1 MQATS
6 DRIQNKIVSKLD
18 MVTEVQTEVESLLDA
33 VSEHIS
39 NFEVDAVNG
48 ESSDMLLQK
57 QIVSSTQLVDKVN
70 ALRERIDAGDLD
82 DRSNIGSILNT
93 QLDAN
98 DQPIDFRAVNQA
110 EKAVNPDMP
119 GILGRIVGQKAKVRR
134 VEKDLGTSNVSMRHD
149 AVQFSDTFVVTTSAT
164 KEADEKD
171 TSQTEQEDAGEAS
184 EELPGPMTR
193 EELDKLNASEVRKLS
208 KYNNLYD
215 RLRKKRDELSV
226 LFAQRKF
233 LSLVYEQR
241 NKPEY
246 LARIAELVL
255 GAIAQDIDVDLPPPT
270 VGKRFSDRNVHAVL
284 EPALAKIQDC
294 QKRNNAE
301 AADVALRQLKDG
313 ELDMAGMLG

>member
-18 MVTEVQTEVESLLDA
+18 LVTEVQTEVESLLDA

-39 NFEVDAVNG
+39 NFEVDPVNG

-110 EKAVNPDMP
+110 EKAVNPDLL
-119 GILGRIVGQKAKVRR
+119 GILGRMVGQKAKVRR

-164 KEADEKD
+164 KEPDEKD

-184 EELPGPMTR
+184 EELPTGPMTR
-193 EELDKLNASEVRKLS
+193 EELDKLNASEVRKLA

-270 VGKRFSDRNVHAVL
+270 VGNFVRGIRVVECGVVL
-284 EPALAKIQDC
+284 I
-294 QKRNNAE
+294 
-301 AADVALRQLKDG
+301 
-313 ELDMAGMLG
+313 